1 MHKSYDT
8 FPSKEVLYGG
18 VYKIIPHVGARNAQ
32 SSNFEGE
39 NGCFHFNKHQSAYR
53 LGHSTE
59 TALLLLLDNIF
70 LAADSG
76 KSTLLVSLHLSA
88 AFDTIEHST
97 PEAHL

>member
-18 VYKIIPHVGARNAQ
+18 GDKIIPHLGVRNTQ

-39 NGCFHFNKHQSAYR
+39 NGCFHFNKYQSAYR

-59 TALLLLLDNIF
+59 TALLLLLDNI
-70 LAADSG
+70 LHAVDSG

-88 AFDTIEHST
+88 AFNTI
-97 PEAHL
+97 